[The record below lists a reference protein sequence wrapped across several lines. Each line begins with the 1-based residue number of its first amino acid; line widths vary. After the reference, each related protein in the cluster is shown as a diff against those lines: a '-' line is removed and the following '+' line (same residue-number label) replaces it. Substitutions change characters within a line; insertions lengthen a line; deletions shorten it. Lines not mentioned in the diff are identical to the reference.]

1 MERITVAAADLIPG
15 DIVISKGWEVNGY
28 PHGGPTLPG
37 TVVPFDFDGV
47 NIGFYYPDPE
57 SPLNILR

>member
-1 MERITVAAADLIPG
+1 MTRETVAVADLIPG

-37 TVVPFDFDGV
+37 TVVPFDFKGI
-47 NIGFYYPDPE
+47 NIGFYYPDSE
-57 SPLNILR
+57 TQVHILR